1 MAFLHWLKRCLA
13 IGLGSIAPVAA
24 SELPAGFIYL
34 RDANPGIPQD
44 IRYAGS
50 HNFLGRPVDGYAA
63 NACILSARA
72 VVALEKVQAALVADG
87 LSLLVWDCY
96 RPARAVA
103 DFKAWS
109 ADETDQIAK
118 AEFYPRTAKASFFK
132 QGYLASRSGHSRGS
146 TIDLGIVPLA
156 AAGLAPETVG
166 ALAACTAPRGER
178 YDDHTI
184 DFGTGYDCLD
194 PISSFADPSVS
205 SQARQH
211 RKLLRD
217 LMAGA
222 GFKPYDKE
230 WWHFQ
235 LADEPFPSQY
245 FDFPVAP
252 RTE

>member
-1 MAFLHWLKRCLA
+1 MALQHQLKRCLA
-13 IGLGSIAPVAA
+13 LVAMAIAPASA
-24 SELPAGFIYL
+24 SELPVGFIYL
-34 RDANPGIPQD
+34 REAIAGIPQD
-44 IRYAGS
+44 IRYAGA
-50 HNFLGRPVDGYAA
+50 HNFLGRPVDGYLANECILTKQAA
-63 NACILSARA
+63 NALA
-72 VVALEKVQAALVADG
+72 KVQAALVAGD
-87 LSLLVWDCY
+87 LSLIVWDCY

-109 ADETDQIAK
+109 AEANDQVAK

-146 TIDLGIVPLA
+146 TIDLGIVPLS
-156 AAGLAPETVG
+156 AAGLAPE
-166 ALAACTAPRGER
+166 AAAGQISCTAQRGER

-194 PISSFADPSVS
+194 PISSVADPSVS
-205 SQARQH
+205 EQARQN

-217 LMAGA
+217 LMSGA

-252 RTE
+252 WSE